1 MCTPTSE
8 SQILAGEDC
17 RASSRGLFFITT
29 NAASP
34 FANGRILDAM
44 SSVKNH
50 QVYFNPISHIDP
62 FQKEIDTFG
71 KLEGNFNNAHFS
83 SSSGGDFS
91 QFFVNQGSNQIAQS
105 FINTLKY
112 SQYDDE
118 YYESRRKMMEDE
130 NVGKL
135 RWPDAKSS
143 RHPRVNRLT

>member
-44 SSVKNH
+44 SSAKTH
-50 QVYFNPISHIDP
+50 QVFFNPISHIDP

-71 KLEGNFNNAHFS
+71 KLEGNFNNAHWS
-83 SSSGGDFS
+83 VNGGDYS
-91 QFFVNQGSNQIAQS
+91 QFFVNQGSNEIAQS

-112 SQYDDE
+112 SYDDIE
-118 YYESRRKMMEDE
+118 RRIDEE
-130 NVGKL
+130 NVGKI
-135 RWPDAKSS
+135 RWPDEKSS
-143 RHPRVNRLT
+143 RHPRVNGL